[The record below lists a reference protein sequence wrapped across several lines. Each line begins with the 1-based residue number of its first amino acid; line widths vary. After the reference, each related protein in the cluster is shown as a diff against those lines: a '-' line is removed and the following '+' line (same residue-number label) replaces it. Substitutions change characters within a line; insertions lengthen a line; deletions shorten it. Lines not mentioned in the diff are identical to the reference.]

1 MVKARVDLHVHSNYS
16 DGRDSVEKLIET
28 AKGRGLYKVAI
39 VDHGP
44 DHQFGMKLE
53 DIEKRDEEIS
63 EFSKFYGID
72 VFSGI
77 ELDLDRLDSLDMGF
91 WNDNFDLILGSI
103 HKRYTYGDY
112 FQYVKRSI
120 KDIDILAHHG
130 WKIDG
135 YNDDIEV
142 ELIRLLKEH
151 DVAVEINSRRGLPW
165 EYFLRMCS
173 DAGLKYSIGSDAHR
187 AIHVGNVEWAE
198 DIASKFFS
206 EEDIYLGK

>member
-1 MVKARVDLHVHSNYS
+1 MEARVDLHVHSNYS
-16 DGRDSVEKLIET
+16 DGRDSVEKMIEA
-28 AKGRGLYKVAI
+28 AKNIGLDKVAI

-44 DHQFGMKLE
+44 DHRFGMKRE
-53 DIEKRDEEIS
+53 DIGKRDDEIR
-63 EFSKFYGID
+63 EFSKFYGIE
-72 VFSGI
+72 VISGI
-77 ELDLDRLDSLDMGF
+77 ELDLDILNPEEMGF
-91 WNDNFDLILGSI
+91 WDDNFDLVLGSI
-103 HKRYTYGDY
+103 HKRYTYEDY

-120 KDIDILAHHG
+120 ECIDILAHHG

-151 DVAVEINSRRGLPW
+151 EVAVEINSRRGLPW

-187 AIHVGNVEWAE
+187 AIYVGDVEWAE

-206 EEDIYLGK
+206 KEDIYLGK